1 MIWLEKT
8 NIEKTKN
15 NVQEETNNNFMFKK
29 INYIL
34 LLAGVVLMAI
44 GYLCLIG
51 GGSDDP
57 TVFNESI
64 FSVRRM
70 YVAPILI
77 ILGLI
82 VEVFAIMVRSNK
94 E

>member
-1 MIWLEKT
+1 MKT

-57 TVFNESI
+57 NVFNESI

>member
-1 MIWLEKT
+1 MKT

-44 GYLCLIG
+44 GYLCFIG

-57 TVFNESI
+57 NVFNESI

-82 VEVFAIMVRSNK
+82 LEVFAIMVRSNK

>member
-1 MIWLEKT
+1 
-8 NIEKTKN
+8 
-15 NVQEETNNNFMFKK
+15 
-29 INYIL
+29 
-34 LLAGVVLMAI
+34 MAI

-57 TVFNESI
+57 NVFNESI